1 MSPVLAI
8 ALAAALSATAW
19 WARALTPGGA
29 FAATVV
35 GTTILGTT
43 GWAGAIVLGT
53 FFLSSTLI
61 GRILPDRSQAE
72 TRTALQVIANGGA
85 AALGSLLAL
94 ISPAL
99 AVWTVTAS
107 LAAATADTWATS
119 VGARSSA
126 HPVRFGTRRRVPPGT
141 SGGVTW
147 LGTAGAATGAL
158 LVSWVGAWAIGSL
171 PLGVAGSLIGVGGM
185 FLDSFLGA
193 RFQGRFRCPG
203 CGTSTERRR
212 HECGAKTISDRGW
225 AWLDNDG
232 VNLLTTTTAALA
244 GAAAWVLR

>member
-1 MSPVLAI
+1 MSLGLAV

-29 FAATVV
+29 FAATLV
-35 GTTILGTT
+35 GTTILGAT

-61 GRILPDRSQAE
+61 GRILPDRSQLE

-85 AALGSLLAL
+85 AALGSLFVL

-119 VGARSSA
+119 IGARSRA
-126 HPVRFGTRRRVPPGT
+126 HPVLFGTRRRVSPGT

-147 LGTAGAATGAL
+147 QGTAGAATGAL
-158 LVSWVGAWAIGSL
+158 LVAWVGAWAIGAIS
-171 PLGVAGSLIGVGGM
+171 LGVAGFLIGVGGM

-193 RFQGRFRCPG
+193 RFQGRFKCPN
-203 CGTSTERRR
+203 CGTETERRR
-212 HECGAKTISDRGW
+212 HQCGAKTIPDKGW

-232 VNLLTTTTAALA
+232 VNLLTTTITALA
-244 GAAAWVLR
+244 GAAAWALQ